1 MKILLKALLLPITE
15 NDELLIQDR
24 RGHKPP
30 PWGFFGGSIE
40 EGETPIE
47 AVIRETKEEL
57 DVDIVIDDIEYQ
69 GEFPGS
75 ERDGFMYV
83 NHVFTWK
90 FDGDLKNLNLLEGK
104 DMKLLTFNEAKELI
118 SMKPDKHIIQECLLN

>member
-1 MKILLKALLLPITE
+1 MKLIKKTLLLPITQD
-15 NDELLIQDR
+15 NELLIQDR

-40 EGETPIE
+40 GDETPTE

-57 DVDIVIDDIEYQ
+57 DVDLELNEIEYQ

-75 ERDGFMYV
+75 ERDGLMYI

-90 FDGDLKNLNLLEGK
+90 FDGDLTKLTLLEGK
-104 DMKLLTFNEAKELI
+104 DMKLLAFKEAKELI
-118 SMKPDKHIIQECLLN
+118 SMKPDKHIIQECLLD